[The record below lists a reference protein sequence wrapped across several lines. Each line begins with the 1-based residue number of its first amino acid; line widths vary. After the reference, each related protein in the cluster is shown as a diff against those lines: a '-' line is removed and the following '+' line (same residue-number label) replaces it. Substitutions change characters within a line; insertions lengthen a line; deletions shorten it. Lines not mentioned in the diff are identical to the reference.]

1 MTLARLPLGLAL
13 VLAAASAQEVPWPP
27 QPHLSFETLVTS
39 RPAPIRTDWRALI
52 GEYGFSRATAYVI
65 DRDGRLAAAIGGL
78 WIEPLQTAAV
88 ASDGLHLHGAVL
100 PRRPDPAA
108 PGATFRITPPRP
120 VDQLRREALAARPP
134 AEAGVFRKPELVDI
148 TALDA
153 TIRLDI
159 RYAGTNNFMG
169 APVYSATRALL
180 QRAAAEALVRAHR
193 RLRQHGF
200 GLLIHDA
207 YRPWFVT
214 KIFWDATP
222 PEKRHFVANP
232 ADGSRHN
239 RGCAV
244 DVTLY
249 DVRTGQPAEMT
260 GGYDEMSERSYP
272 DYPGGTSLQRWHR
285 DLLRAAIER
294 EGFTVYPYEWWHF
307 DYKDWRNYPILNL
320 PFENIR

>member
-1 MTLARLPLGLAL
+1 MTLTRLPLGLVL
-13 VLAAASAQEVPWPP
+13 LLAAASAQEVPWPP
-27 QPHLSFETLVTS
+27 QPPPSFDTLIAS
-39 RPAPIRTDWRALI
+39 KPAPIRTDWRGLI
-52 GEYGFSRATAYVI
+52 GEYGFPHATAYVI
-65 DRDGRLAAAIGGL
+65 DRDGQLAVAIGGV
-78 WIEPLQTAAV
+78 WTEPLQATAV

-100 PRRPDPAA
+100 PRRPNPAS
-108 PGATFRITPPRP
+108 PGATFRITPSRP
-120 VDQLRREALAARPP
+120 VAQLRREALAARPP
-134 AEAGVFRKPELVDI
+134 IEAGVSHKPDLVDI
-148 TALDA
+148 AALDA

-169 APVYSATRALL
+169 AAVYSAPRALM
-180 QRAAAEALVRAHR
+180 QRAAAEALLRAHR

-222 PEKRHFVANP
+222 PDKHQFVANP
-232 ADGSRHN
+232 AEGSRHN

-249 DVRTGQPAEMT
+249 DVRSGQPAEMT

-272 DYPGGTSLQRWHR
+272 DYPGGTSLQRWRR
-285 DLLRAAIER
+285 DLLRAAIEP
-294 EGFTVYPYEWWHF
+294 EGFTVFPYEWWHF
-307 DYKDWRNYPILNL
+307 DYKDWREYPILNL
-320 PFENIR
+320 PFEKIH